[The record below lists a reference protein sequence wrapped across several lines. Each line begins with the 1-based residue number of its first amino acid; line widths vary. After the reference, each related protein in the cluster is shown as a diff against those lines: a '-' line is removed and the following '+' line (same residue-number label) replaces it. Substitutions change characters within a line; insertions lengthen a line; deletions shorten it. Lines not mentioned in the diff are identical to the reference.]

1 VGNSTIEDVMA
12 DNIATQNI
20 ESQFRDEVYKDE
32 TSEFSNTPGMNSN
45 EQGGSLSVDQS
56 KIKIQGEGADLDIQ
70 YKSDPTFAQ
79 RINDFLN
86 PTNDMGSEEIAVN
99 AQTQFNNMIG
109 STSLIQNENDLN
121 DQISGLQQVLEKY
134 GYSMSDFLNSNIDQ
148 QYKTL
153 DDIRRDLF
161 MNFRDIR
168 DRNSIKDE
176 NRDIR
181 FVSSFHNFLNNSI
194 KNNSIGIGGME
205 VNDNVVPVQ

>member
-1 VGNSTIEDVMA
+1 
-12 DNIATQNI
+12 
-20 ESQFRDEVYKDE
+20 
-32 TSEFSNTPGMNSN
+32 
-45 EQGGSLSVDQS
+45 
-56 KIKIQGEGADLDIQ
+56 
-70 YKSDPTFAQ
+70 DPTFAQ